1 MKKTIYI
8 SEPIHPDAVAL
19 LESYGR
25 VIHEYGDEIEQVD
38 AVLLRAEHIT
48 REIMQKAKNLKVIGR
63 HGVGMDNVDLPAAKE
78 LEIPVV
84 YTPNANAASVAELVV
99 GLSLCMARK
108 IAETS
113 AIMKS
118 EGFAQMGPVAMRGT
132 EIGGKTVGLLGFG
145 RIARLIAGMMKNG
158 FGASVVAYDPFVPDE
173 VFAGAGVGRAA
184 TLEDCLA
191 AADILSVNMPLGE
204 STRNII
210 STAAFETMKPGAI
223 LINAARGGIVDEAA
237 LYEALRSGK
246 LAGAACDVFA
256 DEPNTKGHP
265 LLSLP
270 NFVGLPHVGAN
281 THEAMY
287 RMAMTVA
294 EDIIAVLEGKAP
306 QYPFP
311 Y

>member
-1 MKKTIYI
+1 MKTIYI

-25 VIHEYGDEIEQVD
+25 VIYQYGDEIERVD
-38 AVLLRAEHIT
+38 AVVLRAEPIT
-48 REIMQKAKNLKVIGR
+48 RGTMLRAKRLKVIGR

-78 LEIPVV
+78 LRIPVV
-84 YTPNANAASVAELVV
+84 YTPNANAASVSELVV

-113 AIMKS
+113 EIMKR
-118 EGFAQMGPVAMRGT
+118 EGFAGMGPPSMRGT

-145 RIARLIAGMMKNG
+145 KIARLIARSMKNG
-158 FGASVVAYDPFVPDE
+158 FGANVVAYDPFLPNDT
-173 VFAGAGVGRAA
+173 FAAEGVERA
-184 TLEDCLA
+184 TSLEECLE
-191 AADILSVNMPLGE
+191 AADIVSVNMPLSGE
-204 STRNII
+204 TANTI
-210 STAAFETMKPGAI
+210 STAAFAIMKDGAI

-237 LYEALRSGK
+237 LYEALASGK

-256 DEPNTKGHP
+256 NEPHTKGHP

-294 EDIIAVLEGKAP
+294 EDIIAILEGQPPK
-306 QYPFP
+306 YLYF